1 MEKRHPL
8 LNFLA
13 WFIGILIA
21 LVVGFA
27 MIEGTLRIGF
37 LDDLGAGI
45 ANLITGWVILVTTVL
60 VTALVLFRRR

>member
-1 MEKRHPL
+1 MEKKHLL

-13 WFIGILIA
+13 WFTGILIA
-21 LVVGFA
+21 LTVGFA